1 MNQTFAQ
8 DSGSMN
14 LQDFGSAAPI
24 CPYFPEKLNMLVEAV
39 LCIMCFL
46 LLMIV
51 MVLRDLARAIDHMGQ
66 VRDVV
71 LLLERIKDLV
81 TNLKVQL
88 GILIE
93 PRTTLAKEE
102 IALLSPRMGSSRDI
116 VLP

>member
-1 MNQTFAQ
+1 
-8 DSGSMN
+8 
-14 LQDFGSAAPI
+14 
-24 CPYFPEKLNMLVEAV
+24 
-39 LCIMCFL
+39 
-46 LLMIV
+46 
-51 MVLRDLARAIDHMGQ
+51 
-66 VRDVV
+66 VV

>member
-1 MNQTFAQ
+1 MNQPYAQ
-8 DSGSMN
+8 DSVSMN

-24 CPYFPEKLNMLVEAV
+24 CPTFPEKLNMLVEV
-39 LCIMCFL
+39 ILCIMCFL
-46 LLMIV
+46 LLMVV
-51 MVLRDLARAIDHMGQ
+51 MLLKDLAKAIDHMGQ

-88 GILIE
+88 DILIE
-93 PRTTLAKEE
+93 PRATLTEEE
-102 IALLSPRMGSSRDI
+102 IGLLTPRRGCSRDM